1 MPSADKDQKKTTAT
15 CPPQHLLLQSWSPQD
30 LHLFLV
36 QGQLLL
42 FHWQTGS
49 KTFPLPN
56 NLPRIRHQAKR
67 SVSLYLLAELLQL
80 LALPALCL
88 VAHHPTELKY
98 HSDSDQEQRTR
109 E

>member
-1 MPSADKDQKKTTAT
+1 MLIRIKQNRAT
-15 CPPQHLLLQSWSPQD
+15 CPSQHLLLQSWSPQD

-42 FHWQTGS
+42 IHLQTAG

-56 NLPRIRHQAKR
+56 NLPTIGHQAKR
-67 SVSLYLLAELLQL
+67 SVSLYLLAVLLQL

-88 VAHHPTELKY
+88 VAHRPAELKY
-98 HSDSDQEQRTR
+98 HSDSDQERGIS
-109 E
+109 EP